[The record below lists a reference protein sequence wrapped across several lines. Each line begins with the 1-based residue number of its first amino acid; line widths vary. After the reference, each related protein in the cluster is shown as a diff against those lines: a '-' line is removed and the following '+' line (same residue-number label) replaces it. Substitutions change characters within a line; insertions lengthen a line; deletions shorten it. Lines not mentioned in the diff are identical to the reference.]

1 MNEFWAKIPVQGKDL
16 VQNAFKLLGSFLQQ
30 K

>member
-1 MNEFWAKIPVQGKDL
+1 MNEFWAKIAVQEKDL
-16 VQNAFKLLGSFLQQ
+16 VQNAFQLLGSFLQQ